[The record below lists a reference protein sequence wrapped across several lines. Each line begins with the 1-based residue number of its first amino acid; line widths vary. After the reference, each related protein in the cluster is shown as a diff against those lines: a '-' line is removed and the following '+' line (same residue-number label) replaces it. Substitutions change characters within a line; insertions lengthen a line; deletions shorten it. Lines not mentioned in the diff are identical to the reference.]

1 MRIVRALFVAV
12 LLATICGASGT
23 VSGQQGGEPFT
34 PPKGVDAS
42 FLDKSIDPCKDFYEF
57 ACGGWKASHP
67 IPADRPEW
75 STFGELEER
84 NTEALHTILEDA
96 SRPGAADRP
105 AYLQKAGDFY
115 AACMDEAEIA
125 RRGLAPL
132 AEDFR
137 RIDGLTDRSQLP
149 ALVADFHKRNV
160 EVFSGLGPFP
170 DPDDASMTIA
180 LVAQGGLGLPE
191 RDYYTRTDEHSVALR
206 KQYRAH
212 VRRMLR
218 LSGLSSTRA
227 TAGAAAVMEIETAL
241 AKASLNAVA
250 LRDPQILKN
259 KRPVAELQALTP
271 SFEWAEYFKALGAPP
286 FNIVDVVPADFFKGL
301 EHVLTGRP
309 LSQIKAYLR
318 WQLVHSDAP
327 VLPKAFVDE
336 NFAFFGKTL
345 QGSREQ
351 RPRWKRCVAQVDS
364 ALGEALGRAYVEKY
378 FAGDAKQR
386 ALDTVKAI
394 SSAMR
399 DDIQSVDWM
408 TSATKQKALEKLEL
422 VAERIGYPDTWRDY
436 SSVEITRDDA
446 LGNSRR
452 AAIFESTRQLNKIGK
467 PVDRHEWDM
476 TPPTV
481 NAGYDPTLN
490 QMTFP
495 AGILQWP
502 FFLAS
507 RDDAMNLGGV
517 GFVVGHE
524 LTHGFDDQGRQFD
537 AKGNIADWWTP
548 EDAKGYQQRAQCI
561 VDEYS
566 SFPAAGDLKVNGK
579 LTLGENIAD
588 NGGIRLAY
596 AALLAQMARQ
606 PLGEADGY
614 TPEQR
619 FFLSAADVWCANV
632 RPEFERLIV
641 QTNPHSPPKYRVNG
655 VVSNMP
661 EFQKAFNCPKG
672 SPMVREQICKV
683 W

>member
-1 MRIVRALFVAV
+1 MQIVRGLFAAV

-23 VSGQQGGEPFT
+23 SSGQQTSEPFT
-34 PPKGVDAS
+34 PPKGVDPS
-42 FLDKSIDPCKDFYEF
+42 FLNTSIDPCQDFYEF

-75 STFGELEER
+75 STFSELDER
-84 NTEALHTILEDA
+84 NTEALHAILEEA
-96 SRPGAADRP
+96 SRAGARRP

-115 AACMDEAEIA
+115 AACMDEAEIE
-125 RRGLAPL
+125 RRGVAPL
-132 AEDFR
+132 ADDLR
-137 RIDGLTDRSQLP
+137 HIDGLTDRAGLP
-149 ALVADFHKRNV
+149 ALLADLHRRNV
-160 EVFSGLGPFP
+160 DAFSSLGPFP
-170 DPDDASMTIA
+170 DPDDAGMTIA
-180 LVAQGGLGLPE
+180 LVTQGGLGLPE
-191 RDYYTRTDEHSVALR
+191 RDYYTRTDEQSVTLR
-206 KQYRAH
+206 RQYRAH

-218 LSGLSSTRA
+218 LSGLSSNRA
-227 TAGAAAVMEIETAL
+227 TAGAAAVLEIETDL
-241 AKASLNAVA
+241 AKASLDAVA

-259 KRPVAELQALTP
+259 KRPVAALHALAP
-271 SFEWAEYFKALGAPP
+271 SFDWAAYFTAIGAPS
-286 FNIVDVVPADFFKGL
+286 FTTVDVVPADFFKGL
-301 EHVLTGRP
+301 EHVLTARP
-309 LSQIKAYLR
+309 LTQIKSYMR
-318 WQLVHSDAP
+318 WQLVHAEAP

-336 NFAFFGKTL
+336 HFAFYGKTL

-351 RPRWKRCVAQVDS
+351 RPRWKRCVDQVDDS
-364 ALGEALGRAYVEKY
+364 LGEALGRAYVEQH
-378 FAGDAKQR
+378 FGGDAKQR
-386 ALDTVKAI
+386 ALATVEAI
-394 SSAMR
+394 STAMR
-399 DDIQSVDWM
+399 EDIESVEWM
-408 TSATKQKALEKLEL
+408 TAATKQKALEKLDL

-436 SSVEITRDDA
+436 GAVEVARDDA
-446 LGNSRR
+446 FGNRQR
-452 AAIFESTRQLNKIGK
+452 ATIFESARQLSKIGK

-507 RDDAMNLGGV
+507 RDDAMNLGGI

-548 EDAKGYQQRAQCI
+548 EDAKGYEARAQCI
-561 VDEYS
+561 DDEYS

-588 NGGIRLAY
+588 NGGLRLAY
-596 AALLAQMARQ
+596 AALTAQMARQ
-606 PLGEADGY
+606 PIGDAGGY
-614 TPEQR
+614 TAQQR
-619 FFLSAADVWCANV
+619 FFLSAADVWCANM
-632 RPEFERLIV
+632 RPELERLIV
-641 QTNPHSPPKYRVNG
+641 QSNPHSPPKYRVNG

-661 EFQKAFNCPKG
+661 EFQKAFNCPAG
-672 SPMVREQICKV
+672 SPMVRDPICKV